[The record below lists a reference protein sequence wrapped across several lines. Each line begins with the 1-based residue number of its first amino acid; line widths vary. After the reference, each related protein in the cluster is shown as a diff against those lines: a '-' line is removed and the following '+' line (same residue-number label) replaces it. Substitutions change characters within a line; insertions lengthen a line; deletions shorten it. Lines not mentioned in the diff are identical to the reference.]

1 MTQWLINRWLLAQ
14 GDAESGLSRERYG
27 WLSGIVGIVT
37 NVLLAGVKLIAGA
50 WSGSVAIT
58 ADGFNNLADVGSS
71 VVTLVGFHLSGKEPD
86 EDHPFGHGRVEY
98 LSGLMVAVAIIVVG
112 VEILKSS
119 INKLLAPEPVVVTG
133 WMIVVLV
140 GSILGKLWLWYF
152 NRKVNEK
159 AKSTAIK
166 AAAVDSLVDAQAT
179 GGVLLGITVGYF
191 LERPIDGYMGILVS
205 CAILKAGW
213 DTIRTAIDPLLGQP
227 PEPELV
233 AAIEAFVMN
242 YPEITGVH
250 DLVVHDYGPGRCM
263 CSIHAEV
270 PMDAELMVI
279 HEVIDHA
286 ERELK
291 KHFHMEAVIHMDPI
305 ATNDPQVLATRHL
318 MTELLVEIDPR
329 LSIHDFRMT
338 AGEQR
343 KNLIFDVVVPSNLN
357 LTDKQLKEMVEEKVN
372 QWDETYGV
380 IMSIDRA
387 YSSGS

>member
-1 MTQWLINRWLLAQ
+1 MTQWLIKRWLS
-14 GDAESGLSRERYG
+14 GYDADSNQARERYG
-27 WLSGIVGIVT
+27 WLSGVVGIAV
-37 NVLLAGVKLIAGA
+37 NVLMAGLKLIAGA
-50 WSGSVAIT
+50 WSGSVAIM

-71 VVTLVGFHLSGKEPD
+71 VVMLAGFHLSGKEPD

-98 LSGLMVAVAIIVVG
+98 LSGLLVAVAIIVVG

-119 INKLLAPEPVVVTG
+119 VNKLLAPEPVVVTV
-133 WMIVVLV
+133 WMVVVLV
-140 GSILGKLWLWYF
+140 GSILGKLWLWHF
-152 NRKVNEK
+152 NGKVNEK

-166 AAAVDSLVDAQAT
+166 ATAVDSLADAQAT
-179 GGVLLGITVGYF
+179 GSVLLGITVGYF
-191 LERPIDGYMGILVS
+191 LERPIDGYLGILVS
-205 CAILKAGW
+205 FVILKAGW
-213 DTIRTAIDPLLGQP
+213 DTIRTTIDPLLGKA

-233 AAIEAFVMN
+233 AGIEAFIMS
-242 YPEITGVH
+242 YPEIVGIH

-263 CSIHAEV
+263 CSLHAEV
-270 PMDAELMVI
+270 SMDAELMVI

-291 KHFHMEAVIHMDPI
+291 KQFHMEAVIHMDPI
-305 ATNDPQVLATRHL
+305 ATDDPQVLAMCHL
-318 MTELLVEIDPR
+318 MTELMVEIDPR

-338 AGEQR
+338 AGER
-343 KNLIFDVVVPSNLN
+343 HKNLIFDVVVPSHLN
-357 LTDKQLKEMVEEKVN
+357 LTDKHLKEMVEGKVG